1 MEINK
6 DLRSALAEA
15 IGVMLFVTSIVA
27 VNFNPTFQNI
37 ALAGTLTLM
46 ILVTATVSGGHL
58 NPAVS
63 LFFFARKAI
72 SLVTLIQYLV
82 AQLLGAFAG
91 LYLGYALSG
100 STVTAKITPAGISE
114 SGAFIGEVLATTV
127 LIVII
132 ARLASTERAAII
144 PFAVGLWVLAAS
156 TFTLTGA
163 QANPAVTFALML
175 RDGFTQNHLAIV
187 LAEIV
192 GALIAFVYIS
202 ALDGKPKQAKKA
214 KKK

>member
-27 VNFNPTFQNI
+27 VNFNPTFQNV

-58 NPAVS
+58 NPAVT

-132 ARLASTERAAII
+132 ARLASTDRAAII
-144 PFAVGLWVLAAS
+144 PFAVGIWVLAAS